1 VEFEIL
7 LPSVCFECR
16 YYLIFRGG
24 VSFHPLLSSMLL
36 QQPRLIPCAFGN
48 TPRRNKRFDGPVTA
62 SVISALR
69 FQHPELI
76 YWIHRII
83 PIHMVWNQ
91 RCTFDLKQLSFVLEM
106 LIQLVTKTVPII
118 DLFDDSDKLYL
129 ISVVVCGQNLEQH
142 PVQPTVPLPFG
153 QANVPEDFP
162 AWSSFWGPQ
171 ERTWSNAVNPYAVC
185 RQ

>member
-1 VEFEIL
+1 
-7 LPSVCFECR
+7 
-16 YYLIFRGG
+16 
-24 VSFHPLLSSMLL
+24 
-36 QQPRLIPCAFGN
+36 
-48 TPRRNKRFDGPVTA
+48 
-62 SVISALR
+62 
-69 FQHPELI
+69 
-76 YWIHRII
+76 
-83 PIHMVWNQ
+83 MVWNQ